1 MTLQK
6 QGPRQSSRQP
16 SVLCPQDF
24 VPRADRGF
32 QTLADEHPGGELAG
46 ECVRPP
52 GPPDSQ
58 SSSGFVWG
66 CAAGLSF
73 SFLWHKK
80 PWDLPSTYSA
90 KSCWLLLSFALVSA
104 SCHQPCSD
112 SRPADSSSAPTTAH
126 VLCWRFPSAPSAG
139 SQPEG
144 YLPSPR
150 LIGQELK
157 GQGNGECLV

>member
-1 MTLQK
+1 MATTCALPT
-6 QGPRQSSRQP
+6 G
-16 SVLCPQDF
+16 LCPKS
-24 VPRADRGF
+24 RCGGF
-32 QTLADEHPGGELAG
+32 QTLASEHPGAELRG
-46 ECVRPP
+46 ECVRSP
-52 GPPDSQ
+52 GPSDSQ
-58 SSSGFVWG
+58 SSSGFVWDVQQV
-66 CAAGLSF
+66 CLSV
-73 SFLWHKK
+73 SLWHKK

-126 VLCWRFPSAPSAG
+126 VLCWRFPSTSSAG

-144 YLPSPR
+144 DLPSPR
-150 LIGQELK
+150 LTGQEPK